1 MFDCYVGISYST
13 LRFVFGWR
21 LDSLIA
27 RSIVRLIVTFSCY
40 VQRSYSTLRCCLFV
54 TLETFLWRA
63 ILYVCYVR
71 H

>member
-1 MFDCYVGISYST
+1 MLESPIAHSVLCLV
-13 LRFVFGWR
+13 VR

-40 VQRSYSTLRCCLFV
+40 VKRSYSTLRCCLLV
-54 TLETFLWRA
+54 TLEKFLWRA